1 MLFVRVIRR
10 TRLAPRARVAPVLYA
25 PGPDGTYCV
34 RQCAKRVRRSYAQAV
49 ASPTIAR
56 IVSARALVHSA
67 RRLRPSHWPRPHVS
81 PRLAHYCRHRRAPA
95 APWLRVAACRVQT
108 AALLTIAGAVSL
120 CARSAYA
127 AVTGAL
133 CASRR
138 LAHPN
143 RDRIRPYGTLCASRR
158 LAHYCRDLR
167 APAQPQGLCSCVR
180 RCAKRVHHG
189 HAPTVTSLI
198 GGVSSVHAAW
208 CKPSPGSRP
217 CYIWTVCKHFNLR
230 LALASLVS
238 RQIAEILQGV
248 IS

>member
-1 MLFVRVIRR
+1 VPGAKR
-10 TRLAPRARVAPVLYA
+10 TCILPRSRLAPHARVAPVLYA

-95 APWLRVAACRVQT
+95 APWLRVAACRR
-108 AALLTIAGAVSL
+108 IAHHRRGRVL
-120 CARSAYA
+120 VCAKRLRRGY
-127 AVTGAL
+127 GAL

-167 APAQPQGLCSCVR
+167 APAQPQGLCSCVC